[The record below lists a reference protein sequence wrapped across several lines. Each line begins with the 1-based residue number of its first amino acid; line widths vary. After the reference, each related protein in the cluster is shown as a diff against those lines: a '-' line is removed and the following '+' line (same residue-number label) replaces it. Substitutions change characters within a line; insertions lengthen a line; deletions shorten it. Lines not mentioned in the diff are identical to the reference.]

1 MHIETFKIHVTMK
14 TKLFIPFVLLAIPII
29 IGIISCKKK
38 AEPVT
43 QPVSSSP
50 ALTLKADKTTISLG
64 QEAIITAITTYT
76 NPTFTWSVNTSSTIV
91 GSGSQVRLY
100 ASCPSCTGP
109 NEVTCTVS
117 SGSNTASAKITIT
130 VNQ

>member
-1 MHIETFKIHVTMK
+1 MLNQLNQHTMK
-14 TKLFIPFVLLAIPII
+14 TKFFIPII
-29 IGIISCKKK
+29 LLGSLIIITSCKKK
-38 AEPVT
+38 EEQVPVT
-43 QPVSSSP
+43 TASST
-50 ALTLKADKTTISLG
+50 ALTLKTDKTTISVG
-64 QEAIITAITTYT
+64 GEAILTATTTFT

-109 NEVTCTVS
+109 NEVTCTVKD
-117 SGSNTASAKITIT
+117 GSNTASQKITIT

>member
-1 MHIETFKIHVTMK
+1 MK
-14 TKLFIPFVLLAIPII
+14 TKLFIPLILLAVPIV
-29 IGIISCKKK
+29 IGITSCKKK

-43 QPVSSSP
+43 PPTTSSP

-64 QEAIITAITTYT
+64 QETIITATTTYT

-130 VNQ
+130 VTN